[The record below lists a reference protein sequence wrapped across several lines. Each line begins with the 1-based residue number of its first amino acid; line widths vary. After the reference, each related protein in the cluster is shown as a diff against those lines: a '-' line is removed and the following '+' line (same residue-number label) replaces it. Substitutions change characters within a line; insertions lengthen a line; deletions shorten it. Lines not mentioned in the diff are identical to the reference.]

1 SSAHVSRGG
10 CRRYGASGSITPCRE
25 KQSPQAVCAGRVSKA
40 RRQSGCGQAPS
51 SQGGLMLPIFRTEMF
66 ATDVDRQIHWYLTET
81 GLDEVAAVELAQR
94 FAAAVESGSK
104 AGVRALHSAFEFC
117 I

>member
-1 SSAHVSRGG
+1 
-10 CRRYGASGSITPCRE
+10 
-25 KQSPQAVCAGRVSKA
+25 
-40 RRQSGCGQAPS
+40 
-51 SQGGLMLPIFRTEMF
+51 MLPIFRTEMF

-117 I
+117 T